1 MSELDPALERLHLCG
16 FEYGD
21 GQPNY
26 GPMAVSALAWLG
38 HASLTTGLLD
48 VYLARLPDLDEEHA
62 IEPDAQRLRLGR
74 IGHVADWIA
83 TFEARLAKA
92 PWSEVFSE
100 AVAARCE
107 DAASPPLC
115 PHAVVRVGYAIRNL
129 EHEQSATRLR
139 ELAFGLAYLFA
150 RVEAKIDASAQ
161 GAWAERI
168 EGASMDALAER
179 LGEISLEGAERYIAN
194 PERRAAVAPGVTAPC
209 ALRTWLPPLSSQSAA
224 RALISLLIGLEAQL
238 PRQLEVRRSDENED
252 LEVVGCAQ
260 DPSEVR
266 YRAACSMHEHAI
278 VTSES
283 CLREEAF
290 TTSAVLRRAAA
301 DAAVRLSPPG
311 YREWR

>member
-48 VYLARLPDLDEEHA
+48 VYLARLPDLDEGHV
-62 IEPDAQRLRLGR
+62 IEPDVQRSRLGH
-74 IGHVADWIA
+74 IGHAADWIA
-83 TFEARLAKA
+83 TFEERLARA
-92 PWSEVFSE
+92 PWSEVLAE

-150 RVEAKIDASAQ
+150 R
-161 GAWAERI
+161 
-168 EGASMDALAER
+168 
-179 LGEISLEGAERYIAN
+179 
-194 PERRAAVAPGVTAPC
+194 
-209 ALRTWLPPLSSQSAA
+209 
-224 RALISLLIGLEAQL
+224 
-238 PRQLEVRRSDENED
+238 
-252 LEVVGCAQ
+252 
-260 DPSEVR
+260 
-266 YRAACSMHEHAI
+266 
-278 VTSES
+278 
-283 CLREEAF
+283 
-290 TTSAVLRRAAA
+290 
-301 DAAVRLSPPG
+301 
-311 YREWR
+311 